1 MDSMTTGALRVCS
14 LFSGIGG
21 IELGLASAGHET
33 ELFVERD
40 ESARLVLKDRF
51 LDARIHDDVSTLER
65 LPRCTEL
72 LAAGFPCQDISQ
84 AGRVAGLMGARSSL
98 VQHVFRLMAQ
108 RSVRWVLLENV
119 AFLLRAK
126 RGAVMADI
134 LQSLED
140 LGYRWAYR
148 VLDSRAFGVPQ
159 RRERVF
165 LLASTDE
172 DPRSILLSG
181 NEELREQSARRYSVG
196 FYWSEG
202 NSGHGWAHEAVPP
215 LKSGS
220 SAGGATPP
228 AIVLPNGHV
237 IKPDIRDAERLQGF
251 RSGWTRAAKSERE
264 RWRLVGNAV
273 TVPVAAWIGKRLIEQ
288 PSWDDPGSFE
298 LEEGRAWPLAAYN
311 VDGVRR
317 GATLSPFPV
326 WRPRKPL
333 EEFLHFEGEELS
345 ARATLGFLS
354 RARASSLKFPEGF
367 LDRVQRHLDRVQA
380 VAAR

>member
-1 MDSMTTGALRVCS
+1 MTGALKVCS

-33 ELFVERD
+33 GLFVERD
-40 ESARLVLKDRF
+40 ESARRVLEERF
-51 LDARIHDDVSTLER
+51 PTAKIHEDVSTLER
-65 LPRCTEL
+65 LPRGTDL
-72 LAAGFPCQDISQ
+72 LTAGFPCQDISQ
-84 AGRVAGLMGARSSL
+84 AGRVAGLTGARSSL
-98 VQHVFRLMAQ
+98 VHHVFRLLSQ
-108 RSVRWVLLENV
+108 QPVRWVLLENV

-126 RGAVMADI
+126 RGAVVSDI
-134 LQSLED
+134 LQSLEQ

-148 VLDSRAFGVPQ
+148 VLDSRGFGVPQ

-165 LLASTDE
+165 ILASREE
-172 DPRSILLSG
+172 DPRGVLLSG
-181 NEELREQSARRYSVG
+181 NEELREEPVRKPSVG

-202 NSGHGWAHEAVPP
+202 NNGHGWAHEAVPP

-251 RSGWTRAAKSERE
+251 RSGWTRAARSERE

-273 TVPVAAWIGKRLIEQ
+273 TVPVAAWIGKQLLET
-288 PSWDDPGSFE
+288 PEWDDPGSFE
-298 LEEGRAWPLAAYN
+298 LEDGRAWPLAAYN

-317 GATLSPFPV
+317 GATLSAFPV
-326 WRPRKPL
+326 WRTRKPL
-333 EEFLHFEGEELS
+333 EEFLKFDGAELS
-345 ARATLGFLS
+345 ARATLGFLT
-354 RARASSLKFPEGF
+354 RARASRLKFPEGF
-367 LDRVQRHLDRVQA
+367 LDRVQKHLDRVQA
-380 VAAR
+380 IAR